1 MSQVALSGLRDNE
14 KKCMV
19 QEAVQHSA
27 LSHPNV
33 IKLYDY
39 FIQEDKIFLILE
51 YAPNGNLFRLMKKQ
65 RLNEQL
71 IHKYFTQTANAL
83 MYIHNQKLIHRDLK
97 PENLLLDSNF
107 NIKVCDFG
115 WSGLKNQEKR

>member
-1 MSQVALSGLRDNE
+1 MI
-14 KKCMV
+14 

-27 LSHPNV
+27 LSHINI

-39 FIQEDKIFLILE
+39 FIQEDKIYLILE
-51 YAPNGNLFRLMKKQ
+51 YAQNGNLFKLMRRQ

-71 IHKYFTQTANAL
+71 IHKYFTQTVNAL
-83 MYIHNQKLIHRDLK
+83 IYIHQQNLIHRDLK
-97 PENLLLDSNF
+97 PENLLLDGNY

-115 WSGLKNQEKR
+115 WSGLQKPDESRYTNDDPGSHFVVL